1 MIKDLTDSAL
11 YPSLKNKVVLI
22 SGGASGI
29 GASIVEHFCYQ
40 QSKVIFLDV
49 EDAEATKVVNH
60 NSKNYNNKPIYIKC
74 DLKNTNSLIK
84 TIKEIGDN
92 IGNISILVNN
102 AAHDQRHEMSSVTS
116 EYWDDRVNINI
127 KHFFFAA
134 QTCSAMMKKNG
145 GGTIVNLGSFSWM
158 MGIGGMICYTTAKSA
173 VNGLTRSLARELG
186 EFNIRVNSVI
196 PGWIMTQRQLDL
208 WVTPE
213 VKKNQMEKQCIK
225 RLLEPKEI
233 AKAVLFF
240 ASNDSSAATAQ
251 NYIFDGGIVN

>member
-49 EDAEATKVVNH
+49 EDTEATKIVDY
-60 NSKNYNNKPIYIKC
+60 NSKNYNNKPVYIKC

-127 KHFFFAA
+127 KHFFCCPNLF
-134 QTCSAMMKKNG
+134 CNDEKKWRWN
-145 GGTIVNLGSFSWM
+145 NSKSW
-158 MGIGGMICYTTAKSA
+158 K
-173 VNGLTRSLARELG
+173 
-186 EFNIRVNSVI
+186 
-196 PGWIMTQRQLDL
+196 
-208 WVTPE
+208 
-213 VKKNQMEKQCIK
+213 
-225 RLLEPKEI
+225 
-233 AKAVLFF
+233 FF
-240 ASNDSSAATAQ
+240 L
-251 NYIFDGGIVN
+251 DGGYRRNDLLYYCQICC